1 MSEFNEKRKNN
12 SSGQFRRHHHSEGTD
27 IKNPE
32 VNWPCTFWAPTHDRL
47 WLHSIHHSNQLH
59 FQGKAFFTKD
69 IPSPISL
76 VSSYLTSS
84 KRKLSKPSDKAGAK
98 YVFERIY
105 SAAVMEGRHSGGKK
119 SKFNSEL
126 SRSPLIRRNGGLE
139 RILQKFPLNPH
150 NIFLNL
156 PVNVR
161 AHLQQ
166 TQAYSQGQIRLHALR
181 YSRLNS
187 SAVLGPGQWS
197 SAAFTSQK

>member
-27 IKNPE
+27 IKKILKSIDPAHFE
-32 VNWPCTFWAPTHDRL
+32 PPHMTDCGSIQFTIPTNYTSR
-47 WLHSIHHSNQLH
+47 
-59 FQGKAFFTKD
+59 GKLSSRKIFPVQF
-69 IPSPISL
+69 L
-76 VSSYLTSS
+76 SSYLPSS

-105 SAAVMEGRHSGGKK
+105 SAALMEGRHSRGKK

-150 NIFLNL
+150 NIFFK
-156 PVNVR
+156 P
-161 AHLQQ
+161 
-166 TQAYSQGQIRLHALR
+166 
-181 YSRLNS
+181 
-187 SAVLGPGQWS
+187 
-197 SAAFTSQK
+197 TSKR